1 MAYFIVNDID
11 HIENQTNKK
20 YGKITFVGKDPR
32 SYELQLTEKH
42 KPLLRMLVP
51 VYYSG
56 DWFWGGKYIQHYRTM
71 VVKSAKLTND
81 DKK

>member
-1 MAYFIVNDID
+1 MQF
-11 HIENQTNKK
+11 
-20 YGKITFVGKDPR
+20 
-32 SYELQLTEKH
+32 TEKH

-71 VVKSAKLTND
+71 TVKSVKLTND
-81 DKK
+81 DKQLIESTRPNRKNEFYGMYANGDKIIVVFPSVN